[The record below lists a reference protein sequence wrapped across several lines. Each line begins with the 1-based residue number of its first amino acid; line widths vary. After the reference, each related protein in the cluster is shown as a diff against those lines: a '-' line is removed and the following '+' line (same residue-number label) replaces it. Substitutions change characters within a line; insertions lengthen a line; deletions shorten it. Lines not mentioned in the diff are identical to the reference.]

1 MRAGHDQTRQGVE
14 MPRYNDR
21 AGGDGTAGL
30 GFDDNMTLRSLEMER
45 WLPQTTQ
52 AMRKLRVPGR
62 GDPERY
68 ARLLQVLAE
77 RGELTGA
84 EVVELGLSR
93 NLSRVAETLR
103 KYLKAAHDARKVPE
117 RAKVRLEGGRLKFE
131 LQPASKAL
139 VLLEMYPGRY
149 SEVRYTPRLVA
160 RLKQYFD
167 EEAASDREPKFTLI
181 TAGHLLSGD
190 YQVFLLLEGT
200 DYESLVYEFVVRVL
214 SKVNSD
220 MRKDG
225 ICFKHNIIPILPAGE
240 FDMEYIQWFQSDSVV
255 NQ

>member
-1 MRAGHDQTRQGVE
+1 MSDDAYTRTTKDARATEYSED
-14 MPRYNDR
+14 
-21 AGGDGTAGL
+21 L
-30 GFDDNMTLRSLEMER
+30 TLRTLEMER

-52 AMRKLRVPGR
+52 AIRKLRVPGR

-68 ARLLQVLAE
+68 AKLLEVLADK
-77 RGELTGA
+77 GELTGT
-84 EVVELGLSR
+84 EVVDLGLSR

-103 KYLKAAHDARKVPE
+103 KYLKAAHEARKVPE
-117 RAKVRLEGGRLKFE
+117 RAKIRLEGGRLKFE

-149 SEVRYTPRLVA
+149 HEVRYTPRLVA
-160 RLKQYFD
+160 RLKEYFD
-167 EEAASDREPKFTLI
+167 EEKNRGREPKFTLV

-200 DYESLVYEFVVRVL
+200 EYESLVYEFVTRVL

-220 MRKDG
+220 LRKDG

-240 FDMEYIQWFQSDSVV
+240 FDMEYIQWFQKNSVV

>member
-1 MRAGHDQTRQGVE
+1 

>member
-1 MRAGHDQTRQGVE
+1 
-14 MPRYNDR
+14 MPEPKNPTGGKDFGAFGFND
-21 AGGDGTAGL
+21 D
-30 GFDDNMTLRSLEMER
+30 MTLRSLEMER

-68 ARLLQVLAE
+68 AKLLQVLAE
-77 RGELTGA
+77 KGELTGA
-84 EVVELGLSR
+84 EVVDLGLSR

-103 KYLKAAHDARKVPE
+103 RYLKAAHDARKVPD

-131 LQPASKAL
+131 LKPASKAL

-149 SEVRYTPRLVA
+149 HEVRYTPRLVA
-160 RLKQYFD
+160 RLKEYF
-167 EEAASDREPKFTLI
+167 EEERSKGREPKFTLV

-200 DYESLVYEFVVRVL
+200 EYESLVYEFVIRVL

-240 FDMEYIQWFQSDSVV
+240 FDMEYIQWVPTDSVV

>member
-1 MRAGHDQTRQGVE
+1 
-14 MPRYNDR
+14 MPDDAISRSRGSSY
-21 AGGDGTAGL
+21 
-30 GFDDNMTLRSLEMER
+30 DDNSTLRSLEMER

-68 ARLLQVLAE
+68 ARLLRVLAE
-77 RGELTGA
+77 KGELTGA
-84 EVVELGLSR
+84 EVVDLGLSR

-103 KYLKAAHDARKVPE
+103 KYLKAAHEARKVPE
-117 RAKVRLEGGRLKFE
+117 RAIVRLEGGRLKFE

-139 VLLEMYPGRY
+139 VLLELHPGRY
-149 SEVRYTPRLVA
+149 HEVRYTTRLVA
-160 RLKQYFD
+160 RLREYF
-167 EEAASDREPKFTLI
+167 EEEKTQGREPKFTLV

-190 YQVFLLLEGT
+190 YQVFLMLEGT
-200 DYESLVYEFVVRVL
+200 EYESLVYEFVVRVL

-220 MRKDG
+220 MREDG

-240 FDMEYIQWFQSDSVV
+240 FDMEYIQWFQTDSVV

>member
-1 MRAGHDQTRQGVE
+1 MSEETRGFGE
-14 MPRYNDR
+14 IGGGPHT
-21 AGGDGTAGL
+21 GGDALEIRT
-30 GFDDNMTLRSLEMER
+30 LEMER

-68 ARLLQVLAE
+68 AKLLGVLVE
-77 RGELTGA
+77 KGELTGA
-84 EVVELGLSR
+84 EVVGLGLSR

-103 KYLKAAHDARKVPE
+103 KYLKAAHDARKVPN
-117 RAKVRLEGGRLKFE
+117 RAKVRLEGGRIKFE
-131 LQPASKAL
+131 FQPASKAL
-139 VLLEMYPGRY
+139 VLLELHPGRY
-149 SEVRYTPRLVA
+149 HEVRYTPRLVA
-160 RLKQYFD
+160 RLKEYFD
-167 EEAASDREPKFTLI
+167 EEMARGREPKFRLV

-190 YQVFLLLEGT
+190 YQVYLMLEGT
-200 DYESLVYEFVVRVL
+200 EYESLVYEFVVRVL

-240 FDMEYIQWFQSDSVV
+240 FDMEYIQWYRQESVA

>member
-1 MRAGHDQTRQGVE
+1 MLMSEETFTYHGADAGPHNG
-14 MPRYNDR
+14 
-21 AGGDGTAGL
+21 
-30 GFDDNMTLRSLEMER
+30 DDNLEIRALEMER

-68 ARLLQVLAE
+68 ARLLQVLVE
-77 RGELTGA
+77 KGELA
-84 EVVELGLSR
+84 AADVVGLGLSR

-103 KYLKAAHDARKVPE
+103 KYLKAAHEARKVPD
-117 RAKVRLEGGRLKFE
+117 RAKVRLEGGRIKFE
-131 LQPASKAL
+131 LLPASKAL
-139 VLLEMYPGRY
+139 VLLELHPGRY
-149 SEVRYTPRLVA
+149 HEVRYTPRLVA
-160 RLKQYFD
+160 RLKEYF
-167 EEAASDREPKFTLI
+167 EEEQARGREPKFRLV

-190 YQVFLLLEGT
+190 YQVFLMLEGT
-200 DYESLVYEFVVRVL
+200 EYESLVYEFVVRVL

-240 FDMEYIQWFQSDSVV
+240 FDMEYIQWYRADSAV
-255 NQ
+255 NR

>member
-1 MRAGHDQTRQGVE
+1 
-14 MPRYNDR
+14 
-21 AGGDGTAGL
+21 
-30 GFDDNMTLRSLEMER
+30 
-45 WLPQTTQ
+45 
-52 AMRKLRVPGR
+52 
-62 GDPERY
+62 
-68 ARLLQVLAE
+68 
-77 RGELTGA
+77 
-84 EVVELGLSR
+84 
-93 NLSRVAETLR
+93 
-103 KYLKAAHDARKVPE
+103 
-117 RAKVRLEGGRLKFE
+117 
-131 LQPASKAL
+131 

-167 EEAASDREPKFTLI
+167 EEISKGQEPKFTLV

-190 YQVFLLLEGT
+190 YQVYLLLEGT

-220 MRKDG
+220 MRGDG

-240 FDMEYIQWFQSDSVV
+240 FDMEYIQWFQTDSVM